1 MDDEERRRWR
11 GDGVAQEE
19 ETKVNDLVTA
29 AFTTRNKRA
38 DGPKCPVFTSLI
50 GRDSVSLPSFD
61 ISPAKYLCI
70 KLT

>member
-38 DGPKCPVFTSLI
+38 DGPKCPVFTSQTVRATALVCPAFT
-50 GRDSVSLPSFD
+50 SCLPS
-61 ISPAKYLCI
+61 IYALN
-70 KLT
+70 